1 MKIILLSAALHN
13 KCLLLLLNP
22 RSKEGQS
29 KSNLNL
35 NQNHQS
41 TNSGGPLMGNLLIPP
56 SLTKNNKSDPA
67 DTDPLQSEDDGT
79 PRHQIGTTTHKH
91 FNNVEF
97 KVKLHITTTMTNC
110 VDFHTLAVT
119 RNKCGTMKSRT
130 TFEAQAT
137 QRK

>member
-1 MKIILLSAALHN
+1 MEIEIKFALKPKLTVN
-13 KCLLLLLNP
+13 ELRRAFDEC
-22 RSKEGQS
+22 
-29 KSNLNL
+29 
-35 NQNHQS
+35 
-41 TNSGGPLMGNLLIPP
+41 NLLIPP

-119 RNKCGTMKSRT
+119 RNKCGTIKSKSPPQHQKSQ
-130 TFEAQAT
+130 ES
-137 QRK
+137 